1 VRERRSIGRNS
12 SVHEADACTNAGE
25 ACVSRRAEPATIRV
39 ARAADRNGLTGD
51 VLDGSGRANS
61 GGPVVTPSKTR
72 RFDLVQVFIL
82 VIIPLGL
89 LHHADHVGRA
99 DHSSWPF
106 RPEVGPF
113 TVTLLIYPVLVLVFL
128 ARRRPWVRVAGL
140 GVVSLFTLLAHTMI
154 EPPQQIYG
162 TWANNLSTDALLYS
176 VDREHMHNLFG
187 IESPWLGV
195 LATVL
200 TAVLTVLLLVAWAVA
215 LRDARRA
222 GHA

>member
-1 VRERRSIGRNS
+1 MTRRTG
-12 SVHEADACTNAGE
+12 DD
-25 ACVSRRAEPATIRV
+25 RV
-39 ARAADRNGLTGD
+39 ARAAEREGLAGPTPD
-51 VLDGSGRANS
+51 VLDGSVRADS
-61 GGPVVTPSKTR
+61 SRPAVTPSKTYR
-72 RFDLVQVFIL
+72 LDRVQAFVL

-113 TVTLLIYPVLVLVFL
+113 TVTLLIYPVLVLVFF

-176 VDREHMHNLFG
+176 VDREHMHNLLG
-187 IESPWLGV
+187 VESPSLGV

-200 TAVLTVLLLVAWAVA
+200 TVVLTTLLLVAWVVA
-215 LRDARRA
+215 IRDARRA
-222 GHA
+222 